1 MECHR
6 IWKIMDEMTKSKVG
20 LQLFKSVLQNTTNNL
35 KLFEMYDRDIYHYC
49 IVKCTSQSNN
59 NTNVQY

>member
-1 MECHR
+1 
-6 IWKIMDEMTKSKVG
+6 MDEMTKSKVG